1 MRSGKPSLEGIDPGH
16 GSSFKLRKYTE
27 LTSSRTCWH
36 FHPEYELVYISRGS
50 GRRHIG
56 EHISQYNDGD
66 LLLLGP
72 NLPHLGFTHE
82 LKEPHEQV
90 VLQMRADFWGPSGLQ
105 MPECWPIRTLLERA
119 VGGIAFGSLTRQR
132 VGDRLLQMFGQ
143 RPMERLI
150 SLLQILNELSE
161 ATDYELL
168 NAHRIAWE
176 VNAQD
181 QQRMRLIV
189 ERVEHSFQR
198 VIPLEEMAD
207 LCSMTAPAFCRFFK
221 KMTGETFTTFVNA
234 FRLAYARRL
243 LTETDLTI
251 AAISFD
257 AGFNNLSHFN
267 HLFRQ
272 ANGCSPS
279 DFRKQMKIITAME

>member
-1 MRSGKPSLEGIDPGH
+1 MRTGKPSLESIDPGH

-27 LTSSRTCWH
+27 LTGGKTRWH
-36 FHPEYELVYISRGS
+36 FHPEYELVFISRGS

-56 EHISQYNDGD
+56 KHISQYTDGD

-82 LKEPHEQV
+82 LEEPHEQV
-90 VLQMRADFWGPSGLQ
+90 VLQMRAAMWGPSGLQ

-119 VGGIAFGSLTRQR
+119 AGGISFGAETRQR
-132 VGDRLLQMFGQ
+132 IGTRLLQLFGQ

-168 NAHRIAWE
+168 NANRIAWE
-176 VNAQD
+176 VSAQD
-181 QQRMRLIV
+181 QLRMQLIV
-189 ERVEHSFQR
+189 ERVEASFQR
-198 VIPLEEMAD
+198 AIPLQEIAG
-207 LCSMTAPAFCRFFK
+207 LCSMTVPAFCRFFK
-221 KMTGETFTTFVNA
+221 KMTGETFTAFVNT
-234 FRLAYARRL
+234 FRLAYARQL
-243 LTETDLTI
+243 LAETDLTI
-251 AAISFD
+251 ATISFD

-267 HLFRQ
+267 NLFRQ

-279 DFRKQMKIITAME
+279 DFRRQMRVVTAME

>member
-1 MRSGKPSLEGIDPGH
+1 MRSGKPSLEIIDPGY

-27 LTSSRTCWH
+27 LTSGSTRWH

-56 EHISQYNDGD
+56 EHISLYEDGD

-82 LKEPHEQV
+82 LQEPHEQV
-90 VLQMRADFWGPSGLQ
+90 VLQMRADLWGPSGLQ

-119 VGGIAFGSLTRQR
+119 AGGLAFGQATRQR
-132 VGDRLLQMFGQ
+132 VGKRLLQMFGQ

-161 ATDYELL
+161 ATDYVLL
-168 NAHRIAWE
+168 NARHIAWE
-176 VNAQD
+176 IGAQD
-181 QQRMRLIV
+181 QQRMQLIV
-189 ERVEHSFQR
+189 ERVEASFQR
-198 VIPLEEMAD
+198 VIPLEEVAD
-207 LCSMTAPAFCRFFK
+207 LCSVTPPAFCRFFK
-221 KMTGETFTTFVNA
+221 KMTGGTFTAFVNA

-257 AGFNNLSHFN
+257 AGFNSLSHFN
-267 HLFRQ
+267 NLFRQ

-279 DFRKQMKIITAME
+279 DFRRQMKVVAAMK